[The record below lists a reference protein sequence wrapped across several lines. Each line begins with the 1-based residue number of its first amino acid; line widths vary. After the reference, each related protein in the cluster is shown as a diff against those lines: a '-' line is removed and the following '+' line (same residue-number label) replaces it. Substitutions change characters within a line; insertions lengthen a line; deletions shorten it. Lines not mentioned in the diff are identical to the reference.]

1 MIPRLLLLLLLP
13 FLAVFVITRR
23 RRLTAVI
30 GMGLFGLILAAIYL
44 LLNAP
49 DVAITEAAIG
59 AALVT
64 FLYILAIRKTGRLVV
79 AGNETPGLLYREGD
93 RVLGV
98 EQEILNG
105 FARHLGLE
113 LVIHF
118 DPEETIEGTLLQGE
132 ADIGA
137 GGIFSRVDERF
148 LRSSGYLPTA
158 LYGLSLREAGHPPG
172 GTTRGRPSYFMDL
185 VEEIKT
191 GQCPETSLDL
201 ARFLPVSRLDLS
213 AYRVERLPGSFS
225 YFFILSSEREELHGQ
240 LNSYVEGLKE
250 SGELTKIVRRYFL

>member
-1 MIPRLLLLLLLP
+1 MISHVFLLLLLP
-13 FLAVFVITRR
+13 LLAVFAITRR

-30 GMGLFGLILAAIYL
+30 GMGLFSLILAAVYL

-93 RVLGV
+93 KVLGV

-113 LVIHF
+113 LVVHF
-118 DPEETIEGTLLQGE
+118 DPEETIEGALLQGE

-137 GGIFSRVDERF
+137 GGIFSKADER
-148 LRSSGYLPTA
+148 LLQSSGYLSTV
-158 LYGLSLREAGHPPG
+158 LYGLSLHQARQPPR
-172 GTTRGRPSYFMDL
+172 GTTRRRPSYFMDL
-185 VEEIKT
+185 VEEIKA
-191 GQCPETSLDL
+191 GQCPRARLDL
-201 ARFLPVSRLDLS
+201 ARFLSVSRLDLS

-225 YFFILSSEREELHGQ
+225 YFFIVSSEREELHGQ

-250 SGELTKIVRRYFL
+250 SGGLKKIVRRYFS